1 MKNKFWPMSKLGW
14 SSFLCTILFL
24 VMIFTKLTGNLIRLP
39 FSAQIIAVFGVIG
52 FFLALFSFIVKKDR
66 GGVVKGSLA
75 VCSVVVIWL
84 IVEYVIFPT

>member
-24 VMIFTKLTGNLIRLP
+24 ALIFTKLAGNVLRLP
-39 FSAQIIAVFGVIG
+39 FSNQVVAILGVIG
-52 FFLALFSFIVKKDR
+52 FFLALFAFFFKKDR
-66 GGVVKGSLA
+66 GGAIKGSLA
-75 VCSVVVIWL
+75 VCSIVIVWL